1 MPATAMQAYKEIA
14 GPYTDHD
21 PVLKAWENVV
31 IHHKKPS
38 HPVRKEVLKSW
49 IRCRELGLDPL
60 VQHSPMV
67 ISKKKLAKLRKSYWD
82 FIEISKSVMQMIEIS
97 VRGSGFIVTLTEKG
111 GHVLEVQGDEDVL
124 AMALKNY
131 YIPGCMRSTEQAGT
145 NGIGLCLEEG
155 KPIQLT
161 GAEHYNVNHHP
172 WTCSSAPIR
181 NSEGEL
187 IGAITLSGHSV
198 GRHKH
203 TLALVTAAAKNIE
216 SQLLK
221 RKLIEDSQRLNSML
235 TSIYDSIS
243 DGFIAMDNKQII
255 THMNHTASKMLGV
268 EAESLIGKSFFDV
281 AVPDKKLVDHEAG
294 EYFEATEIS
303 FKCFG
308 GQRSYMCRMDPI
320 LTPTLKLL
328 GMIIT
333 MAEKRQIIDI
343 VKKIGGNYSKYEFSD
358 IKGHNRQFLKQI
370 KLAKIAA
377 MSNSRILITG
387 ESGTGKELFAQA
399 IHSHSHQK
407 NGPFVAISCSA
418 IPRDLIESEL
428 FGYKGGAF
436 TGARQKGMI
445 GKFELANK
453 GTLFLDEINGMPL
466 DLQTKLLRVLQQ
478 NEIMRL
484 GDTQTIPVDVR
495 IIAAS
500 NTDLINEVDSGNFRE
515 DLYYRL
521 NVIEL
526 CVPSLRDRKEDIELL
541 ASHILDRLCKEMKIN
556 KPKVSEGVIK
566 AFKQYNWP
574 GNVRELENI
583 IERAIV
589 LTNSEY
595 ITDRDLSGL
604 TAAEEKAP
612 GREIRPLSDIEKEH
626 IKFCLD
632 RLDWNIGRTAEA
644 LGIHRNTLRAKI
656 KEYDLEPKK

>member
-294 EYFEATEIS
+294 EYFEATEI
-303 FKCFG
+303 CFG

-484 GDTQTIPVDVR
+484 GDTQTIPIDVR

-583 IERAIV
+583 LERALLLCRGKTIREAH
-589 LTNSEY
+589 LPMLFNKKNQKRQTGSKT
-595 ITDRDLSGL
+595 IKQGL
-604 TAAEEKAP
+604 
-612 GREIRPLSDIEKEH
+612 REIIESTLEENNG
-626 IKFCLD
+626 
-632 RLDWNIGRTAEA
+632 NISKTARELKIA
-644 LGIHRNTLRAKI
+644 RSTLYRKI
-656 KEYDLEPKK
+656 REFGPFF